1 MIFSGDNITVKNI
14 NLMDLGLQGSALRQK
29 VIADNIANVNTPGFK
44 ASDVYFEN
52 ILSDCI
58 NKRGRLEGAR
68 TDGRHLKFGGVPS
81 VRDAKPVIKT
91 DASLIYRN
99 DQSSV
104 DIDLEMTKES
114 KNTLYY
120 NGVTTRLTDELRILS
135 YIIQSGGKP

>member
-14 NLMDLGLQGSALRQK
+14 NLMDLGLQGSALRHK

-52 ILSDCI
+52 ILSGCI
-58 NKRGRLEGAR
+58 NKKGGLEGAR
-68 TDGRHLKFGGVPS
+68 TDKRHIKFGGAPKVS
-81 VRDAKPVIKT
+81 EAGPVIKT
-91 DASLIYRN
+91 DASLVYRN
-99 DQSSV
+99 DKNSV

-120 NGVTTRLTDELRILS
+120 NGVTQRLTDELRILS
-135 YIIQSGGKP
+135 FVIQSGGKP